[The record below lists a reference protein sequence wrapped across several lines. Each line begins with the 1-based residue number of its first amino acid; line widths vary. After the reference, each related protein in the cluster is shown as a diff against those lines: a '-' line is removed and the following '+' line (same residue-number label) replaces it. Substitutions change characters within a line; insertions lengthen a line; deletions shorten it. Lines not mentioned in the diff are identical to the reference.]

1 MVSQSTLVYLFAG
14 LAFFMYGTTLVSE
27 NLQKLVG
34 NRVRELMNKISKS
47 NMLSIFVGVALTVCL
62 QSSGAV
68 SMLLVGLGS
77 AGVITLSQVM
87 GVLIGSSVGTT
98 VTVQL
103 ISFNVAQYGLPIFTI
118 GFLFYFV
125 SKKNVVKQWMGV
137 LMGFGLI
144 FFGLQYMGLGTEAI
158 NHIDILRQ
166 MFAKL
171 SIHPPL
177 TLAASIIM
185 TALIHSSAVTIGLA
199 MTLATNGVI
208 TLYDSMFW
216 MYGANLGTTATAL
229 MASLGGSYAGRQ
241 VAIAHFFYKAI
252 SVLAILFFT
261 TPFVVLVSATAGD
274 ATHQI
279 ANAHTIFNI
288 ASALLFYPFINWGA
302 RFIEKLFP
310 RPHSEK
316 EFGAKYLDA
325 KSFSSPPMA
334 FANAIR
340 EMLRMADYALE
351 MVRLSPQAFEK
362 DDPDFTEELKKIDKK
377 IDTLNKE
384 IKLYLVRLTDEK
396 LTEIQNGRVVN
407 LIALVSDIENIGDVV
422 DKNILALAKKKST
435 LKVTFSEQGWIE
447 VREFHRLVVEN
458 FELAISAFSL
468 NNQELAEKVIRN
480 KHNLR
485 MQEQKL
491 RETHIQRLSRKMQD
505 SVNTSNIHMDLLSAL
520 RRVNSYACN
529 LVYPVLN
536 AHAKGLFPP
545 DDTNGSK
552 DSF

>member
-1 MVSQSTLVYLFAG
+1 MALYQHLILLFAG
-14 LAFFMYGTTLVSE
+14 ICFFMYGMQVASL
-27 NLQKLVG
+27 NLQIIAAD
-34 NRVRELMNKISKS
+34 RVRFFMSKLAERQFIGI
-47 NMLSIFVGVALTVCL
+47 LSGIGLTVLL
-62 QSSGAV
+62 QSSSAV
-68 SMLLVGLGS
+68 TVMLVNLAS
-77 AGVITLSQVM
+77 AGVVTLTQVM
-87 GVLIGSSVGTT
+87 GVIIGTAVGTT
-98 VTVQL
+98 ITVQL
-103 ISFNVAQYGLPIFTI
+103 ISFNVTAIALYIVIL
-118 GFLFYFV
+118 GFLILFLSK
-125 SKKNVVKQWMGV
+125 SKKAQEVGTIIF
-137 LMGFGLI
+137 GFGLI
-144 FFGLQYMGLGTEAI
+144 FYGLLMMGEAVSVVK
-158 NHIDILRQ
+158 DIQGFKELFKYLNENPLVA
-166 MFAKL
+166 FAL
-171 SIHPPL
+171 STLL
-177 TLAASIIM
+177 TAFV
-185 TALIHSSAVTIGLA
+185 HSSAVTIGLA